1 MLDFFYIKKK
11 IYFMLV
17 YLFLKIYEVGIYL
30 LFLFMFMFFW
40 FDFIDNFYVIFFLMI
55 KLFKNFIYMDK
66 LILRVICMFDYF
78 YMVFNCI
85 YVFKWDVYYR
95 LYLLYNLGY
104 IGIYVY

>member
-1 MLDFFYIKKK
+1 
-11 IYFMLV
+11 
-17 YLFLKIYEVGIYL
+17 
-30 LFLFMFMFFW
+30 
-40 FDFIDNFYVIFFLMI
+40 MI

-66 LILRVICMFDYF
+66 LILRVGMFDYF